1 MDKLLKELLEAPGIS
16 GCEEAVAEIMKRE
29 LSKSCDEVKIDNFGN
44 VIARKGK
51 GKKKVMI
58 AAHMDE
64 IGFAVKHITPE
75 GFIYFIKVGGI
86 ADMVI
91 PAQRVII
98 KAQKG
103 DVIGVIG
110 TKPPHLMTSEEGK
123 NVIPYTNM
131 FIDIGCKTRE
141 EALEKLE
148 IGDQI
153 IFEPNSGI
161 LNKSIY
167 YGKAVDN
174 RACCYEMLKVMENIN
189 PEDVEVY
196 AVATAQEEVG
206 LKGARTSSFAINPDF
221 AIILDTTIAG
231 DVPGIE
237 AKVSALKIGSGI
249 AITMIEANGRGTIV
263 NNKVRRFMIDTAKEN
278 NIKHQVD
285 IISGGMTDGAAI
297 YINRAGILTAILS
310 LATRYLHASTS
321 VFDINDL
328 NEGIK
333 LTQKVI
339 EKIANSDII
348 K

>member
-1 MDKLLKELLEAPGIS
+1 MDKVLKELLEAPGIS

-51 GKKKVMI
+51 GGKKIMI

-64 IGFAVKHITPE
+64 IGFAVKHVTKE

-91 PAQRVII
+91 PAQRVVI
-98 KAQKG
+98 KAKKG

-110 TKPPHLMTSEEGK
+110 TKPPHLMTPEESK
-123 NVIPYTNM
+123 KLVPYTNM
-131 FIDIGCKTRE
+131 FIDIGCKTKE
-141 EALEKLE
+141 EVLEKVE

-153 IFEPNSGI
+153 IFEPNSGE
-161 LNKSIY
+161 LNKNVY

-174 RACCYEMLKVMENIN
+174 RACCYEMLKVMETLA
-189 PEDVEVY
+189 PVDAEVY

-206 LKGARTSSFAINPDF
+206 LKGARTSSFAIDPNF

-237 AKVSALKIGSGI
+237 DKISALKLGEGV
-249 AITMIEANGRGTIV
+249 AITMIEASGRGTIV
-263 NNKVRRFMIDTAKEN
+263 NNKVRRLMIDTAKEN

-285 IISGGMTDGAAI
+285 IVSGGMTDGAVI
-297 YINRAGILTAILS
+297 YRNRSAILTAILS
-310 LATRYLHASTS
+310 LATRYLHAATS

-328 NEGIK
+328 NEGVK
-333 LTQKVI
+333 LTQKLI
-339 EKIANSDII
+339 EKVAQG
-348 K
+348 KAL

>member
-1 MDKLLKELLEAPGIS
+1 MHKLLKELLEAPGIS

-29 LSKSCDEVKIDNFGN
+29 LSKSCDEVKIDSFGN
-44 VIARKGK
+44 VIAKKGR
-51 GKKKVMI
+51 GTKKIML

-64 IGFAVKHITPE
+64 IGFAVKHITPN

-98 KAQKG
+98 KAKKG
-103 DVIGVIG
+103 DVLGVIG
-110 TKPPHLMTSEEGK
+110 TKPPHLMEGDESK
-123 NVIPYTNM
+123 RLVPYTNM
-131 FIDIGCKTRE
+131 FIDIGCKTKE
-141 EALEKLE
+141 EVLEKVE

-153 IFEPNSGI
+153 IFEPNAGV
-161 LNKSIY
+161 LNKDIY

-174 RACCYEMLKVMENIN
+174 RACCYEMLKIMETLL
-189 PEDVEVY
+189 PVDAEVY

-206 LKGARTSSFAINPDF
+206 LKGARTSSFSIDPDF

-237 AKVSALKIGSGI
+237 DKVSSLRIGEGI
-249 AITMIEANGRGTIV
+249 AITMIEASGRGTIV
-263 NNKVRRFMIDTAKEN
+263 NNRVRRLMIDTAQEN

-285 IISGGMTDGAAI
+285 IVSGGMTDGAAI
-297 YINRAGILTAILS
+297 YMNRSGILTAILS
-310 LATRYLHASTS
+310 LATRYIHAATS

-328 NEGIK
+328 NEGVK

-339 EKIANSDII
+339 EKIAQG
-348 K
+348 KAL

>member
-1 MDKLLKELLEAPGIS
+1 MDKVLKELLEAPGIS
-16 GCEEAVAEIMKRE
+16 GCEESVAEIMKRE
-29 LSKSCDEVKIDNFGN
+29 FSKSCDEVKIDTFGN

-51 GKKKVMI
+51 GGKKIMI

-64 IGFAVKHITPE
+64 IGFAVKHVTKE

-98 KAQKG
+98 KAKKG
-103 DVIGVIG
+103 DVVGIIG
-110 TKPPHLMTSEEGK
+110 TKPPHLMTPEESK
-123 NVIPYTNM
+123 KLVPYTNM

-141 EALEKLE
+141 EVLEKVE

-153 IFEPNSGI
+153 IFEPNSGV
-161 LNKSIY
+161 LNKDIY

-174 RACCYEMLKVMENIN
+174 RACCYEMLKVMETLA
-189 PEDVEVY
+189 PADAEVY

-206 LKGARTSSFAINPDF
+206 LKGARTSSFAIDPDF

-231 DVPGIE
+231 DVPGIDD
-237 AKVSALKIGSGI
+237 KLSALKIGEGI
-249 AITMIEANGRGTIV
+249 AITMIEASGRGTIV
-263 NNKVRRFMIDTAKEN
+263 NNKVRRLMIDTAKEN

-285 IISGGMTDGAAI
+285 IVSGGMTDGAII
-297 YINRAGILTAILS
+297 YMNRSGILTAILS
-310 LATRYLHASTS
+310 LATRYIHSSTS
-321 VFDINDL
+321 VFNINDL
-328 NEGIK
+328 NEGVK

-339 EKIANSDII
+339 EKVAQG
-348 K
+348 KAL